1 MMHLFD
7 AQVLTFTGLAALLTI
22 TPGSDTM
29 LVIRSVL
36 ARGQR
41 AGLLTTV
48 GICCG
53 LFIHASLSA
62 AGLSLILVKSAAVF
76 DMVKLAGAC
85 YLIFLGFQS
94 IRKLYRK
101 EQDPRMSIAGT
112 GINAVARAPWK
123 SFMEGM
129 LNNVL
134 NPKLAVFY
142 LAFLPQFISPGDP
155 VFSKSMLLAGI
166 HFVMGIVWL
175 SAVTLFLGRMRTFF
189 ASVRVRKW
197 LEATC
202 GTVLIG
208 MGITLAIENR

>member
-1 MMHLFD
+1 MHLID
-7 AQVLTFTGLAALLTI
+7 AQVLTFAGLAALLTI

-76 DMVKLAGAC
+76 ETVKLAGAC
-85 YLIFLGFQS
+85 YLIFLGIQS
-94 IRKLYRK
+94 LRKLTRRPA
-101 EQDPRMSIAGT
+101 EQQVQIPDREKRAP
-112 GINAVARAPWK
+112 VKAPWK

-129 LNNVL
+129 LNNLL

-142 LAFLPQFISPGDP
+142 LAFLPQFINPGDP
-155 VFSKSMLLAGI
+155 VFCKSMLLAGI
-166 HFVMGIVWL
+166 HFIMGIVWL
-175 SAVTLFLGRMRTFF
+175 STVTLFLGKMRGFF
-189 ASVRVRKW
+189 ASARVRKW

-202 GTVLIG
+202 GAVLIG

>member
-1 MMHLFD
+1 MHLID
-7 AQVLTFTGLAALLTI
+7 AQVLTFAGLAALLTI

-76 DMVKLAGAC
+76 ETVKLAGAC
-85 YLIFLGFQS
+85 YLVFLGIQS
-94 IRKLYRK
+94 LRKLTRKPTERQVQIPYREK
-101 EQDPRMSIAGT
+101 RAS
-112 GINAVARAPWK
+112 VRAPWK

-129 LNNVL
+129 LNNLL

-142 LAFLPQFISPGDP
+142 LAFLPQFINPGDP
-155 VFSKSMLLAGI
+155 VFCKSMLLAGI
-166 HFVMGIVWL
+166 HFIMGIVWL
-175 SAVTLFLGRMRTFF
+175 STVTLFLGKMRAFF
-189 ASVRVRKW
+189 ASARVRKW

-202 GTVLIG
+202 GAVLIG